1 MIIQGVF
8 HHEGVGD
15 ETLNKSLNK
24 ILSTNILFSMA
35 NIKDGKEWSRSYIV
49 LFPIQ

>member
-1 MIIQGVF
+1 MIIQSVF

-35 NIKDGKEWSRSYIV
+35 SIKDGKDSWIRVIV
-49 LFPIQ
+49 NVPQ